1 MNHPVASL
9 GLGKCSV
16 QWLSHKLFLCC
27 FGSVPYMCRQGNEP
41 RISFTNIRD
50 PFLELLLLG
59 YPSSSHTQRPIF
71 LVCWIE
77 SQDVSF
83 LMLAHIFHN
92 WVPPENES
100 VGEKRRNK
108 KIPTPTKKSL
118 DHRDHFNP
126 VLLIRGRVLSEFYVL
141 NKLPL
146 SLRECSSWLGLALG
160 SSQEGKMSKIKW
172 DFASF

>member
-118 DHRDHFNP
+118 DHRDHFTQFFWSEEEFF
-126 VLLIRGRVLSEFYVL
+126 LSFMCLISCHCHCGNV
-141 NKLPL
+141 
-146 SLRECSSWLGLALG
+146 AH
-160 SSQEGKMSKIKW
+160 
-172 DFASF
+172 D